1 MAALT
6 FAPAIDI
13 RTASPAAMAYD
24 AVYGVRPLLRG
35 RFHQI
40 GAIVSLPAGVYLVTG
55 FASSQTR
62 PAATAYALTCF
73 LMFVT
78 SACYHRLAQSV
89 MARFWMR
96 RLDHSM
102 IFVHIAGATTP
113 IAILGVGGTAGL
125 TLLVLSWFGAAVG
138 VGLKLTQL
146 TTEQDPCPWLFPLL
160 GWLPLLAVPSLVGK
174 AGVTA
179 VALLVAAAFIYACGG
194 LCFAKKHPNPA
205 PTVFG
210 YHEIFHVCTLAAGA
224 CQFILTMQLVSA

>member
-13 RTASPAAMAYD
+13 QMAHPAAIALD

-40 GAIVSLPAGVYLVTG
+40 GAFVSFPAGVFLVTG
-55 FASSQTR
+55 YASSSAR
-62 PAATAYALTCF
+62 PAATVYAVTCF

-113 IAILGVGGTAGL
+113 IAVLGVGGSAGIG
-125 TLLVLSWFGAAVG
+125 LLVLSWIGAVIG

-146 TTEQDPCPWLFPLL
+146 TINRDPCPWLFPVL
-160 GWLPLLAVPSLVGK
+160 GWLPLLAVPSLVGSSGLT
-174 AGVTA
+174 GV
-179 VALLVAAAFIYACGG
+179 VLLIAAAFIYACGG
-194 LCFAKKHPNPA
+194 LCFAKKHPNPS
-205 PTVFG
+205 PRVFG